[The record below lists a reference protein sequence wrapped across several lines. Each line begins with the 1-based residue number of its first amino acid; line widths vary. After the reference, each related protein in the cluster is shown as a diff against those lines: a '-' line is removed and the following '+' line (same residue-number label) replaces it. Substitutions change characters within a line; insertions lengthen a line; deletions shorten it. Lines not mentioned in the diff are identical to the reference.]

1 MTGILEA
8 ERHGAFGSIAM
19 RRQFVVL
26 LVLVFLGGLSFAYQT
41 DHSAQQSDQQQD
53 QQQKKK
59 EKKDKKDKKK
69 NKDKDKNAGPQDELN
84 TEVFSQSVANDV
96 LGQVRDGL
104 EGHSSRLMLGAFD
117 EDEMSGYLS
126 FEDQVEA
133 LFQRYD
139 SFRVHYRI
147 TNSTVEGNKGVV
159 LVDWEM
165 EEIPRDGNNPQ
176 RRGGQ
181 IRFEM
186 QRTRRGWKISDFN
199 PRGIFS

>member
-1 MTGILEA
+1 
-8 ERHGAFGSIAM
+8 M
-19 RRQFVVL
+19 RRFLAVL
-26 LVLVFLGGLSFAYQT
+26 LVIVFAGAMTWAQ
-41 DHSAQQSDQQQD
+41 DNSAQQPDQQQQD

-59 EKKDKKDKKK
+59 DKKKEKKDKKKKK
-69 NKDKDKNAGPQDELN
+69 DDKDSGPKDELN
-84 TEVFSQSVANDV
+84 TEMFSQSVANDV

-117 EDEMSGYLS
+117 DFDMAGYLS

-133 LFQRYD
+133 MFAKYD

-147 TNSTVEGNKGVV
+147 TNSTIEGDKGVV

-165 EEIPRDGNNPQ
+165 EEVPREGSPQ
-176 RRGGQ
+176 RRNGQ
-181 IRFEM
+181 IRFEF
-186 QRTRRGWKISDFN
+186 QRTKKGWKISDFN